1 MIKYIIKMSA
11 PCECCEKESYGFI
24 GPFNTRLEGEKWIM
38 KYEISMDYNPRVLP
52 LTIKD
57 PMDNRI
63 LFSCENKTEDIIN

>member
-1 MIKYIIKMSA
+1 
-11 PCECCEKESYGFI
+11 
-24 GPFNTRLEGEKWIM
+24 M